1 MTFFLQL
8 AFTVNPLPPDLTQ
21 CDGTRHQEVGS
32 VGGSREG
39 MCQKHLTV
47 PRMGGYPG
55 LPG

>member
-1 MTFFLQL
+1 MTFFFFLS
-8 AFTVNPLPPDLTQ
+8 FTVDPLPSDLTQ

-47 PRMGGYPG
+47 LRMGGVPG
-55 LPG
+55 

>member
-8 AFTVNPLPPDLTQ
+8 AFTVDPLPSDLTQ

-47 PRMGGYPG
+47 LRMGGVPG
-55 LPG
+55 